1 MSKQIYQFDNK
12 AFLQNN
18 DLFVISNENTV
29 DHELENQASIQS
41 NDYFFPRMEGS
52 YTPVFSNI
60 AGANI
65 LTGLTGV
72 YIAYDKKA
80 GNWAQVT
87 VRYQYRATSLTFTG
101 DMTVPPVGGNFTSNL
116 EALAVCF
123 AAPQANST
131 GTLGRSI
138 TSNVGVNT
146 VRIVWLLSSPTL
158 LNILNTTTL
167 SFIYKMI

>member
-1 MSKQIYQFDNK
+1 MPKQIYQFNNK

-29 DHELENQASIQS
+29 DHELDNQASIQS

-52 YTPVFSNI
+52 YTPVFSNLT
-60 AGANI
+60 GANV

-72 YIAYDKKA
+72 YIAYDKKI
-80 GNWAQVT
+80 GNWMQVT
-87 VRYQYRATSLTFTG
+87 VQYQYNATSLRFSA

-123 AAPQANST
+123 ATTPATST
-131 GTLGRSI
+131 GTLGRSVI
-138 TSNVGVNT
+138 SNVGANT
-146 VRIVWLLSSPTL
+146 VNIVWRLSNISL
-158 LNILNTTTL
+158 LNVLTTTTL